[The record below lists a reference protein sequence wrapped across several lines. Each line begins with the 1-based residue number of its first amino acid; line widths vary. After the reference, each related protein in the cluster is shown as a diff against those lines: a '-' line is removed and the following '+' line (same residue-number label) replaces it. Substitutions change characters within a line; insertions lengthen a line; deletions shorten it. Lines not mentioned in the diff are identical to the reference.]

1 MALKEKIME
10 ESKKFAKICKVEELI
25 KTYKDFKE
33 FEKLSKNHDRKIII
47 EVRSR
52 NNDYHNAESIVRL
65 DISDMSNIFIDTIL
79 DNISGY
85 KYLLENELNE
95 ILFKNKEGENSNE

>member
-1 MALKEKIME
+1 MEKKNFME
-10 ESKKFAKICKVEELI
+10 ICKIEKLI
-25 KTYKDFKE
+25 KTYKDFRE

-65 DISDMSNIFIDTIL
+65 DISNMSNIFIDTIL

-85 KYLLENELNE
+85 KYLLENELNK
-95 ILFKNKEGENSNE
+95 ILFKDVEGENNK

>member
-1 MALKEKIME
+1 MEKKNFME
-10 ESKKFAKICKVEELI
+10 ICKIEKLI

-85 KYLLENELNE
+85 KYLLENELNK
-95 ILFKNKEGENSNE
+95 ILFKDGEGENNK

>member
-1 MALKEKIME
+1 ME
-10 ESKKFAKICKVEELI
+10 EKNFMEICKIEKLI

-85 KYLLENELNE
+85 KYLLENELNK
-95 ILFKNKEGENSNE
+95 ILFKDGEGENNK

>member
-1 MALKEKIME
+1 MEKKNFME
-10 ESKKFAKICKVEELI
+10 ICKIEKLI

-65 DISDMSNIFIDTIL
+65 DISNMSNIFIDTIL

-85 KYLLENELNE
+85 KYLLENELNK
-95 ILFKNKEGENSNE
+95 ILFKDREGENNK

>member
-1 MALKEKIME
+1 ME
-10 ESKKFAKICKVEELI
+10 EKNFMEICKIEKLI
-25 KTYKDFKE
+25 KTYKDFRE

-47 EVRSR
+47 EVRSK

-79 DNISGY
+79 DNLSGY

>member
-1 MALKEKIME
+1 MME
-10 ESKKFAKICKVEELI
+10 EKNFMEICKIEKLI
-25 KTYKDFKE
+25 KTYKDFRK
-33 FEKLSKNHDRKIII
+33 FEKLSKNHDREIII

>member
-1 MALKEKIME
+1 MAFKEKMME
-10 ESKKFAKICKVEELI
+10 ESRKFEKICKVEELI
-25 KTYKDFKE
+25 KNYKDFRE

-52 NNDYHNAESIVRL
+52 NDDYHNAESIVRL
-65 DISDMSNIFIDTIL
+65 NISNMSNIFIDTIL

-85 KYLLENELNE
+85 KYLLENELNK
-95 ILFKNKEGENSNE
+95 ILFKDREGENNK

>member
-1 MALKEKIME
+1 MALKEKMME
-10 ESKKFAKICKVEELI
+10 ESKKFAKICRVEELI
-25 KTYKDFKE
+25 KTYKDFRE
-33 FEKLSKNHDRKIII
+33 FEKLAKNYDRKIIL
-47 EVRSR
+47 EVRTR

-85 KYLLENELNE
+85 KYLLENELNK
-95 ILFKNKEGENSNE
+95 ILFKDGEGENNK

>member
-1 MALKEKIME
+1 ME
-10 ESKKFAKICKVEELI
+10 EKNFMEICKIEKLI

-65 DISDMSNIFIDTIL
+65 DISNMSNIFIDTIL

-85 KYLLENELNE
+85 KYLLENELNK
-95 ILFKNKEGENSNE
+95 ILFKDGEGENNK

>member
-1 MALKEKIME
+1 MME
-10 ESKKFAKICKVEELI
+10 EKNFMEICKIEKLI
-25 KTYKDFKE
+25 KTYKDFRKC
-33 FEKLSKNHDRKIII
+33 EKLSKNHDREIII

>member
-1 MALKEKIME
+1 MAFKEKMME
-10 ESKKFAKICKVEELI
+10 ESRKFEKICKVEELI

-52 NNDYHNAESIVRL
+52 NDDYHNAESIVRL
-65 DISDMSNIFIDTIL
+65 NISNMSNIFIDTIL

-85 KYLLENELNE
+85 KYLLEDELNE
-95 ILFKNKEGENSNE
+95 ILFKDREGGNNK

>member
-1 MALKEKIME
+1 ME
-10 ESKKFAKICKVEELI
+10 EKNFMEICKIEKLI

-65 DISDMSNIFIDTIL
+65 NLSNMSNFIDTIL

-85 KYLLENELNE
+85 KYLLEDELNE
-95 ILFKNKEGENSNE
+95 ILFKDREGGNNK